1 MCIRDSPNSFVNQ
14 AEMYF
19 NNNLESSSMI
29 QDSDAISLNIINS
42 FKNFMNDS
50 NTQQFDNLVKI
61 SAINNLSIAGANESQ
76 ITNPDVMKNQ
86 IIEYMKYRGPVS
98 LATGLI
104 TKLKTLGDVDK
115 QAEAV
120 KMCIRDRIFI

>member
-1 MCIRDSPNSFVNQ
+1 
-14 AEMYF
+14 MYF

-29 QDSDAISLNIINS
+29 QGSDAISLNIINS

-104 TKLKTLGDVDK
+104 TKLKTLGDRKSV
-115 QAEAV
+115 V
-120 KMCIRDRIFI
+120 